1 LKKQFQ
7 DQVHNFLSRW
17 AQSAFS
23 IVLLISVSLASCE
36 EPELGLETQ
45 PGGDSANLLR
55 ELNLQIE
62 ATTERED
69 SVKTDELS
77 LNLLGAYNDPVLG
90 KIRSAIVMQ
99 LRPAVSNINLGTNP
113 QADSIVLVVHYR
125 SFYGDVSKVNGLQ
138 KFRAFRIREMIY
150 RDSSYYSSDT
160 LQRDLTPLGTS
171 NYITPSLL
179 DSVLVGGIKEAPHL
193 RIKLDQALAAEFIN
207 NPSELVNADVFTAFF
222 NGIYIDADTKLPND
236 EQGAILDFNLI
247 GGARIDLFYQ
257 NDENDSLR
265 TSFIVNESSA
275 RYTRFN
281 HVYKPEVLSS
291 LGSIESGKQNLYIH
305 NMGGLRTKLRIPD
318 LDLWKAG
325 RNIIVHKAVMTF
337 TVNTQTLGK
346 YAPNPQL
353 NIVLKD
359 EDGNLILSPDL
370 SVNSTSY
377 SGGVYSNTTKDYTF
391 NIARLVQAQ
400 LNDIITNENFYI
412 QPSGTGISSFRTILN
427 GTESLNG
434 AVKFEVL
441 YQILPN

>member
-1 LKKQFQ
+1 MKKQFQ
-7 DQVHNFLSRW
+7 DQVHNLLNRW

-23 IVLLISVSLASCE
+23 IVLLISVCLVSCE

-62 ATTERED
+62 ASTERED

-90 KIRSAIVMQ
+90 KIRSAILMQ

-113 QADSIVLVVHYR
+113 QADSIVLVLPYR

-138 KFRAFRIREMIY
+138 KFRAFRVREMMY
-150 RDSSYYSSDT
+150 RDSSYFSSDT

-179 DSVLVGGIKEAPHL
+179 DSVLVSGTKEAPQL
-193 RIKLDQALAAEFIN
+193 RIKLDQALAAEFLS
-207 NPSELVNADVFTAFF
+207 NPSELVNADAFTAFF

-236 EQGAILDFNLI
+236 DQGAILDFNLI
-247 GGARIDLFYQ
+247 GGARIDLFYK

-281 HVYKPEVLSS
+281 HVYKPEVISS
-291 LGSIESGKQNLYIH
+291 LGSIEIGKQNLYIH

-318 LDLWKAG
+318 LNLWKAG

-377 SGGVYSNTTKDYTF
+377 SGGVYNSATKDYSF
-391 NIARLVQAQ
+391 NIARLVQAK
-400 LNDIITNENFYI
+400 LNGIITDENFYI

-434 AVKFEVL
+434 ASKFEVL
-441 YQILPN
+441 YQVLPN

>member
-1 LKKQFQ
+1 M
-7 DQVHNFLSRW
+7 SRW

-23 IVLLISVSLASCE
+23 IVLLISVCLVSCE

-113 QADSIVLVVHYR
+113 QADSIVLVLPFR
-125 SFYGDVSKVNGLQ
+125 GFYGDVSKVNGLQ
-138 KFRAFRIREMIY
+138 KFRAFRIREMMY
-150 RDSSYYSSDT
+150 RDSTYFSSDT

-171 NYITPSLL
+171 NYFTPSLI
-179 DSVLVGGIKEAPHL
+179 DSVLVGGTKEAPQL
-193 RIKLDQALAAEFIN
+193 RIKLDQALAAEFLS

-291 LGSIESGKQNLYIH
+291 LGSIESGKENLYIH

-318 LDLWKAG
+318 LNLWKAG

-346 YAPNPQL
+346 YTPNPQL

-359 EDGNLILSPDL
+359 EDGSLILSPDL

-377 SGGVYSNTTKDYTF
+377 SGGVFNNTTKDYSF

-400 LNDIITNENFYI
+400 LNGIITDENFYI